1 MEKQQQQDYALADVV
16 MRMVIKED
24 DRLKLHPRAPEGFRL
39 ALDALFAHP
48 TLDPKEEIEA
58 LVRLGWLFERDRMFE
73 LADEILDLMANDE
86 RTLSVLGITSVSKT
100 QEAKKQFAKLVSG
113 MDQKLAAP
121 VYGKE
126 APKGTLKVSSFLEP
140 GREMGRGIKPNP
152 SAGAKKP
159 EPKRRFK
166 T

>member
-1 MEKQQQQDYALADVV
+1 MEKQTQDYALSDVV

-39 ALDALFAHP
+39 ALDALFGHP
-48 TLDPKEEIEA
+48 TLDPKSEIEA
-58 LVRLGWLFERDRMFE
+58 LVRLGWLFERDQMFE
-73 LADEILDLMANDE
+73 LADEILELIAGDE
-86 RTLSVLGITSVSKT
+86 RTLSVLGITSGRKT

-113 MDQKLAAP
+113 TAQKLSAP

-126 APKGTLKVSSFLEP
+126 APKGSLKVSSFLEP
-140 GREMGRGIKPNP
+140 GREMGRGVKPSP
-152 SAGAKKP
+152 SKP
-159 EPKRRFK
+159 KAEPKRRFK